1 MSLAIYKPNQG
12 YWTRVMSAIGLTVI
26 VLMGVNWLWGLL
38 ATVRL
43 PNVEPVYVQAGAVFL
58 VIAVFGAL
66 GYYLIGTK
74 PRVVE
79 FLIATE
85 GEMKKVNWSNRR
97 EIMGS
102 TWVVIGVTVF
112 LAILCFG
119 FDSGYGWL
127 FQQIGVL
134 ETGGT

>member
-1 MSLAIYKPNQG
+1 MSLAIYKPGQG
-12 YWTRVMSAIGLTVI
+12 YWTRVMSAVGLAVI
-26 VLMGVNWLWGLL
+26 VLMGVNWLWGMLS
-38 ATVRL
+38 TVRIST
-43 PNVEPVYVQAGAVFL
+43 VQTVYIQAAAVFIIL
-58 VIAVFGAL
+58 VVFGAL
-66 GYYLIGTK
+66 GYYIIGTK

-112 LAILCFG
+112 LAVLCFL
-119 FDSGYGWL
+119 FDSGFQWI

-134 ETGGT
+134 KTVS